1 MKGLLVDADQLLV
14 ELQNGL
20 SQQEMNFSTF
30 IEQQHEVHHL
40 SQHLPI
46 TYLYSTVYLSSFKK
60 KSTHTGTLQKLGEIK
75 VYFCNYNEFLQNNR
89 FTCFGAQEGFGRIT
103 EGTSKATLPASGEV

>member
-40 SQHLPI
+40 SQHLPFS
-46 TYLYSTVYLSSFKK
+46 YLYSTVYLSSFKK
-60 KSTHTGTLQKLGEIK
+60 KINSYRNSPKTWREQSL
-75 VYFCNYNEFLQNNR
+75 FLQL
-89 FTCFGAQEGFGRIT
+89 Q
-103 EGTSKATLPASGEV
+103 